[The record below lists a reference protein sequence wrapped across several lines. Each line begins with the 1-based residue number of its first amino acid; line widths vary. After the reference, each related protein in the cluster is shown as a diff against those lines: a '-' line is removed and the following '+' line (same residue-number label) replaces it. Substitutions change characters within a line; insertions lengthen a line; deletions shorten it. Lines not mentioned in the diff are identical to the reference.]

1 MNAEIQQKLA
11 DIRDLCEKHGIRAL
25 YLFGSATRGDFDSSS
40 SDFDFLVEFQ
50 TTAPGTNYGYRYLDF
65 ADELEQLMGRS
76 IDLLTTGSR
85 MNRYLREEI
94 EETREELFRAPDPL
108 AA

>member
-1 MNAEIQQKLA
+1 MNAEIQEKLP
-11 DIRDLCEKHGIRAL
+11 DIRDLCVKHGIRSL
-25 YLFGSATRGDFDSSS
+25 YLFGSATRDDFDSLA

-50 TTAPGTNYGYRYLDF
+50 TTAPGTNYGYRFLDF

-94 EETREELFRAPDPL
+94 EETREELFRATDSV